1 MNPLISDLNVNLLIR
16 SSNEYNLLLSYV
28 WKQSMALRKQVFLTC
43 NLIPTCR
50 KNVNVIFWQ
59 LLPRGT
65 TAYVNKL
72 FLFPMAN

>member
-1 MNPLISDLNVNLLIR
+1 
-16 SSNEYNLLLSYV
+16 
-28 WKQSMALRKQVFLTC
+28 MALRKQVFLTC
-43 NLIPTCR
+43 NLIPTCH

-59 LLPRGT
+59 FLPCHA